1 MKSENNSKQAKD
13 KSKQDKDKEK
23 SVKVKVRVLDSQYLR
38 ATGALCLFV
47 EFPDGRR
54 KTLSIDKSAFTCR
67 HGNLDN
73 EMEKTAPMFINKRIN
88 LDMSESEFEDGKMLG
103 KISPPSLR
111 SDD

>member
-1 MKSENNSKQAKD
+1 MKSENS
-13 KSKQDKDKEK
+13 SK
-23 SVKVKVRVLDSQYLR
+23 SVKVKVRVIDSQYLR

-54 KTLSIDKSAFTCR
+54 KTLSIDKSAFTCK

-103 KISPPSLR
+103 KIDPPSLR
-111 SDD
+111 NND